1 MNLLRISYVYSD
13 LDSSTSICFMEQQI
27 ESQSIPFHLKLGHNI
42 PVNYNAMYIATYERQ
57 TMPLFLQ
64 NLKCTCIDE
73 FDYICL
79 QPKII
84 FNNKQRTLSSCQ
96 ASGYQF
102 AQSWRGLL
110 YLHSPF

>member
-1 MNLLRISYVYSD
+1 MLWMNLLRISYVYSD

-27 ESQSIPFHLKLGHNI
+27 ESQSIPFHLKLGYNI

-73 FDYICL
+73 FDYICR
-79 QPKII
+79 QI
-84 FNNKQRTLSSCQ
+84 
-96 ASGYQF
+96 
-102 AQSWRGLL
+102 
-110 YLHSPF
+110 